1 MSSSSKHRLQ
11 LGLVLVIAI
20 FGFLFALPKGPNW
33 IRKELKLHLGLD
45 LAGGAHLVYQADVE
59 SIPSGDREGAVESAR
74 DVIERRVNA
83 LGVGEPVV
91 QTNKAEDGYRILVEL
106 PGITDVNEAIK
117 RIGDTPVLE
126 FKEQADPIPLTDSE
140 RAERESYNQVQKK
153 RAESLL
159 EQIKNASDEEF
170 AKKAQEISED
180 PNTKE
185 KGGDFGFINQEE
197 YPADE
202 LTGTLFEK
210 ITDGETYDGI
220 AETAYGFHIVRR
232 VATQC
237 RNTEKNEVVPC
248 PPKDQKDAWK
258 NLLEEVR
265 GRHIMFLKR
274 SLDPQYAV
282 DPWKNTPLSG
292 KHLKR
297 ASVEFDQNTATPIVS
312 LNFNDEGAKLFEEI
326 TGRNVDKLV
335 AIFLDGEMLSSPRVQ
350 QKISGGSAVITGT
363 FTLEQTR
370 ELVKRLNAGAL
381 PVNITLIAQQ
391 QIGSSL
397 GNQAVEKSFMAGVL
411 GLLVVV
417 LFMIIYYRLPGLIA
431 SISLIIYS
439 LIMISLFKL
448 VPVTLTLSGIA
459 GFILTLGMAVD
470 ANVLIFERIKEELA
484 SKKTQRAAI
493 DEGFARAW
501 SSIRDGNISTLISG
515 LILIF
520 LGEGLI
526 KGFGIALCMGIIIS
540 MFTAIS
546 VTRILLKLV
555 AKQGEE
561 GGRLWGVSK

>member
-1 MSSSSKHRLQ
+1 MSSVSKHRLQ
-11 LGLVLVIAI
+11 LGLVFGIAV

-45 LAGGAHLVYQADVE
+45 LAGGAHLVYKADVE
-59 SIPSGDREGAVESAR
+59 SIPQADREGAVESAR

-91 QTNKAEDGYRILVEL
+91 QTNKTEDGYRVIVEL

-126 FKEQADPIPLTDSE
+126 FKEQTDPIPLTDSE
-140 RAERESYNQVQKK
+140 KTERESYNQVQKK

-159 EQIKNASDEEF
+159 EQIKSASDEEF
-170 AKKAQEISED
+170 TKKAREISED
-180 PNTKE
+180 PSTKE

-202 LTGTLFEK
+202 LTGTLFGK
-210 ITDGETYDGI
+210 IKDGETYQGI
-220 AETAYGFHIVRR
+220 AETVYGFHIIRR
-232 VATQC
+232 IETQC
-237 RNTEKNEVVPC
+237 RNVEKNEIVPC
-248 PPKDQKDAWK
+248 PRAKEEKDALK
-258 NLLEEVR
+258 NLREEVR
-265 GRHIMFLKR
+265 GRHILFLKR
-274 SLDPQYAV
+274 SLDPQLAA

-297 ASVEFDQNTATPIVS
+297 ASVEFDQNTTAPIVS

-335 AIFLDGEMLSSPRVQ
+335 AIFLDGELLSSPRVQ
-350 QKISGGSAVITGT
+350 QKISGGSAIITGT

-381 PVNITLIAQQ
+381 PVNITLIGQQ

-397 GNQAVEKSFMAGVL
+397 GKQAVEQSFMAGIL
-411 GLLVVV
+411 GLLVVA

-431 SISLIIYS
+431 SVSLIIYS

-448 VPVTLTLSGIA
+448 IPVTLTLSGIA

-493 DEGFARAW
+493 DEGFSRAW
-501 SSIRDGNISTLISG
+501 SSIRDGNISTLITG
-515 LILIF
+515 LVLIF

-526 KGFGIALCMGIIIS
+526 KGFGITLSIGIIVS

-546 VTRILLKLV
+546 VTRILLKVV
-555 AKQGEE
+555 AKKGEE
-561 GGRLWGVSK
+561 GGRLWGV